1 VAGKQE
7 TSVDGAASVA
17 LRDAHPPSPAM
28 TLPPVTF
35 FLDADDAAIAAWRT
49 LQPDAQPARLLL
61 GEDFWIVLTYCRL
74 RDAGLPVVLDNR
86 VPTDGI
92 VVFYAGDKRAVHA
105 QLRGDHRAL
114 LAAVRSDRHP
124 VGFADCEIVQN
135 ASSADGSRALHVP
148 HWPQPGLLPRDA
160 ARGTTIRTVLFPGT
174 PQNLDAGFAGVQW
187 QAFLRAH
194 AIELR
199 CSYGAGAAPEQAPN
213 DHREVDVLLAVR
225 PAAMGLV
232 RNKPAWK
239 LFNAWLAGV
248 PAILGAESGYRE
260 LREGPLDYLEATSPD
275 AALQALQRLIE
286 EPSLYDAMVANG
298 RMRGAAFTNDATL
311 GRWRVLLFDTLAQ
324 RHAELQRDPPS
335 LAARRRRELRAR
347 MRRIWRR
354 VR

>member
-1 VAGKQE
+1 
-7 TSVDGAASVA
+7 
-17 LRDAHPPSPAM
+17 M

-49 LQPDAQPARLLL
+49 LQPDALPARLLL

-74 RDAGLPVVLDNR
+74 RDAGLPVTLQNR
-86 VPTDGI
+86 VPADGI
-92 VVFYAGDKRAVHA
+92 VVFYAGDKRAVRA
-105 QLRGDHRAL
+105 QLRSDHRAL

-135 ASSADGSRALHVP
+135 ASSADGRRALHVP
-148 HWPQPGLLPRDA
+148 HWPQPGLVPRDPSRGA
-160 ARGTTIRTVLFPGT
+160 AIRTVLFPGT
-174 PQNLDAGFAGVQW
+174 PQNLDAGFAAAPW

-199 CSYGAGAAPEQAPN
+199 CSYGAGAAPSHAPN
-213 DHREVDVLLAVR
+213 DYRDVDVLLAVR

-260 LREGPLDYLEATSPD
+260 LRESALDYLEAASPD
-275 AALQALQRLIE
+275 AALQALQRLIG
-286 EPSLYDAMVANG
+286 EPSLFEAMVANG
-298 RMRGAAFTNDATL
+298 RRRGAAFTNDATL
-311 GRWRVLLFDTLAQ
+311 ARWRALLFDPLAQ
-324 RHAELQRDPPS
+324 RHAELQRAPPS
-335 LAARRRRELRAR
+335 LATRRRRELGAR
-347 MRRIWRR
+347 MRRLWRR
-354 VR
+354 